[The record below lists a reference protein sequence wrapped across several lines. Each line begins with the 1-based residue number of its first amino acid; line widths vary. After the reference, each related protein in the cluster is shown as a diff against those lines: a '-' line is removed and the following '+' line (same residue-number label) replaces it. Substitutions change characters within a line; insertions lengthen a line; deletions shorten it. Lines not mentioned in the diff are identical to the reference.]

1 MMRFGTPMTRSA
13 RIVLLSAI
21 LGLAFGAGAAAA
33 QDRHAGYYYPVPATT
48 ETYVARA
55 SVLPF
60 AGREMRI
67 GFITGMTT
75 QQMSVPYAPQYSIFA
90 KGEES
95 QKMIIVALNDS
106 TFNTLY
112 RVRGLLAQLTSIVRA
127 SDLFREMGVEDFFT
141 FFDLAKLFGFTQI
154 TVTDGALFAHQINI
168 E

>member
-1 MMRFGTPMTRSA
+1 
-13 RIVLLSAI
+13 
-21 LGLAFGAGAAAA
+21 
-33 QDRHAGYYYPVPATT
+33 
-48 ETYVARA
+48 
-55 SVLPF
+55 
-60 AGREMRI
+60 
-67 GFITGMTT
+67 
-75 QQMSVPYAPQYSIFA
+75 
-90 KGEES
+90 
-95 QKMIIVALNDS
+95 MIIVALNDS